1 MNFLQQLISVW
12 QKVNIVQRALL
23 TAIVLTM
30 GIIGAL
36 LIYWA
41 RQPDMQVLY
50 AEIGPEE
57 AAKITDKISEKGVAY
72 ELRNGGKSIYV
83 PKGNVYQLR
92 LDLAKEGL
100 PAGEQGGYRL
110 FDNEKIGIS
119 PFVQNVNLKRAM
131 QEELAKSIQMIEG
144 VVFARV
150 HIVSSDQTVFSS
162 NQQQTSASVVLKLK
176 PGYRLANSNIA
187 AIANLV
193 SGSVEGLKTENV
205 TIVDSDGRLLSSQA
219 DQTLGG
225 GAGTVAD
232 YRQRVE
238 QNLAEKVEQML
249 QTVLGPGRATVRVSA
264 EVNMTSVSMV
274 TETYS
279 PTGKV
284 VTKEEIKSN
293 SETEPATSAEAGQT
307 LAGGVKKDETTLTEY
322 VVGKTVE
329 QRAVVPGEVTALSV
343 AAVVDLTPAEVNQ
356 PEGGEQT
363 AKIMQLADVEKLI
376 ENSLGLDLKGR
387 DSLKVVEARFFR
399 PAAAS
404 ELDIEQPKRLDYVK
418 IVGQAS
424 LGITAIS
431 ALLVL
436 RIFTKAKKKAS
447 TGAAAQ
453 LPGGTE
459 AAGMLPGMT
468 MAAEPVVVRRQLAE
482 VMRNNPD
489 QARRLFTNWLQEKA

>member
-1 MNFLQQLISVW
+1 MGFLQQLIAVW

-30 GIIGAL
+30 GIIGSL
-36 LIYWA
+36 LYYWA
-41 RQPDMQVLY
+41 KQPDMQVLY

-57 AAKITDKISEKGVAY
+57 AAKVTDKISEKGIAY

-83 PKGNVYQLR
+83 PKEKVYQLR

-110 FDNEKIGIS
+110 FDNEKIGVS

-150 HIVSSDQTVFSS
+150 HIVSSEQTLFSS

-176 PGYRLANSNIA
+176 PGYRLANGNIA

-193 SGSVEGLKTENV
+193 SGSVEGLKTENI
-205 TIVDSDGRLLSSQA
+205 TIVDSDGRLLSSQS
-219 DQTLGG
+219 DQSLSG

-284 VTKEEIKSN
+284 TTKEEIKSN
-293 SETEPATSAEAGQT
+293 SETEPASSSEAGQT

-343 AAVVDLTPAEVNQ
+343 AAVVDLTPAEANQ
-356 PEGGEQT
+356 PQGAEQA

-376 ENSLGLDLKGR
+376 ENALGLDLKGR
-387 DSLKVVEARFFR
+387 DSLKVVEARFFH
-399 PAAAS
+399 PAAAPDE
-404 ELDIEQPKRLDYVK
+404 ELQPKRLDYTK
-418 IVGQAS
+418 IAGQAS
-424 LGITAIS
+424 IGITAIC

-436 RIFTKAKKKAS
+436 RIFTKARKKAAS
-447 TGAAAQ
+447 GAVAQ
-453 LPGGTE
+453 LPAGAE

-468 MAAEPVVVRRQLAE
+468 TAAEPVFVRRQLAE
-482 VMRNNPD
+482 VMRTNPD